1 MNCKICLLPFDKHL
15 RVKLDC
21 CEDSFICYDCCKI
34 YLEET
39 KSLLYCPVTSD
50 EKHLMWF
57 SEGDKELRR
66 ILKLKRTLKY
76 KNDFDLIR
84 EKYFTVA
91 DSVRDYYETAR
102 DIIDNNDE
110 LFSLL
115 EDLRNFCSKQKI
127 SNYVRTKDLNK
138 HDKLR
143 NDYIFWSKV
152 RNFIRFLENS
162 KFYEEDKTCQ
172 IRNTFLHEFANF
184 IDAYV
189 MPTKDMELFLTSD
202 LDVSEYDMKITKI
215 MEREICKLYG
225 KLVNIAEI
233 LRDAQLGS
241 RLVVEIFHSFQYQKT
256 RSEHFIDHRN
266 LRFLLNKILSF
277 YDVLLNEQ
285 NDDDRY
291 FLCYR
296 KNCGNVIKLTVNP
309 ECSSCNAT
317 YSTELEDIVTFLIC
331 PKCKYPIVEEESCV
345 IYKNKNPLK
354 RPLNVDEYKRYFYL
368 LETTSRSSIIKK
380 LKEDHRMNV
389 HKNIFI
395 FLRIL
400 DKYESLLVNYYR
412 VVHKFYSTM
421 IMDKMSMRRITFV
434 PSVIMRWLFQK
445 IATEEM
451 TQNKLNLIYKIL
463 YVTRNL
469 YKIKLCLLNR
479 SIKFLYET
487 IFSDFSEIEISL
499 ERELSRDRYDDHPTV
514 DENILTKIGNFNEKF
529 AVYNKILIETK
540 NDLIDKYKLS
550 QYGRF
555 GRKSVEC
562 INDYINFILRI

>member
-1 MNCKICLLPFDKHL
+1 MNCKICLLPFDKPL

-21 CEDSFICYDCCKI
+21 CKDSFICYYCCKS

-39 KSLLYCPVTSD
+39 KSLYCPLSSD
-50 EKHLMWF
+50 QKHLLWF
-57 SEGDKELRR
+57 SEGDKGLRR
-66 ILKLKRTLKY
+66 ILKLNRALKY
-76 KNDFDLIR
+76 KNDFDLVR
-84 EKYFTVA
+84 EKYFMVA
-91 DSVRDYYETAR
+91 NSVRDYYETAR

-110 LFSLL
+110 LFTLL
-115 EDLRNFCSKQKI
+115 EDLRNFCNEQKI
-127 SNYVRTKDLNK
+127 SNYIRTKDINK

-143 NDYIFWSKV
+143 NDYIFWSRV
-152 RNFIRFLENS
+152 RNFMRFLENS
-162 KFYEEDKTCQ
+162 KFYEEDGNCQ
-172 IRNTFLHEFANF
+172 NRNTFLHEFANF
-184 IDAYV
+184 IDTHV
-189 MPTKDMELFLTSD
+189 MPLQDTELSLTCD
-202 LDVSEYDMKITKI
+202 LDVSEYEMKITKI
-215 MEREICKLYG
+215 MEREVCKLYG

-233 LRDAQLGS
+233 LRDTQLGS
-241 RLVVEIFHSFQYQKT
+241 RLIIEIFHSFQYQKT
-256 RSEHFIDHRN
+256 RSEHFIDHWN

-277 YDVLLNEQ
+277 YDILLNEK

-291 FLCYR
+291 FLCYY
-296 KNCGNVIKLTVNP
+296 KNCGNVVKLTMNP
-309 ECSSCNAT
+309 EVTCSSCNAT
-317 YSTELEDIVTFLIC
+317 YSTTSEDIVTFLIC
-331 PKCKYPIVEEESCV
+331 PKCKYPIVEEESCA

-354 RPLNVDEYKRYFYL
+354 RPLNIDEYKCYFYL

-380 LKEDHRMNV
+380 LKEDHKMNT

-400 DKYESLLVNYYR
+400 DKYESLLGNYYR

-421 IMDKMSMRRITFV
+421 IVDKTSMRRITFV
-434 PSVIMRWLFQK
+434 PSVIVRWLFQK
-445 IATEEM
+445 IASEEI
-451 TQNKLNLIYKIL
+451 TQNKLNFIYKIF

-487 IFSDFSEIEISL
+487 IFSDFSEIEILL
-499 ERELSRDRYDDHPTV
+499 EREFSRDRN
-514 DENILTKIGNFNEKF
+514 DENILTKIRNFNEKF
-529 AVYNKILIETK
+529 IVYNKILIEMK

-562 INDYINFILRI
+562 INDYINFTLKI

>member
-1 MNCKICLLPFDKHL
+1 MNCKICLLPTFDKHL

-21 CEDSFICYDCCKI
+21 CKDSFICYDCCKI

-39 KSLLYCPVTSD
+39 KRLYCPVSSD
-50 EKHLMWF
+50 EKHLLWF
-57 SEGDKELRR
+57 SEGDKGLRR
-66 ILKLKRTLKY
+66 ILKLKRVLKY
-76 KNDFDLIR
+76 KNDFDLVR

-91 DSVRDYYETAR
+91 NSVRDYYETAR
-102 DIIDNNDE
+102 DIIDNNNE
-110 LFSLL
+110 LFTLL
-115 EDLRNFCSKQKI
+115 EDLRNFCNEQKM
-127 SNYVRTKDLNK
+127 SNYIQTKDLNK

-143 NDYIFWSKV
+143 NDYIFWSRV

-162 KFYEEDKTCQ
+162 KFYEEDKPCQ
-172 IRNTFLHEFANF
+172 NRNTFLHEFANF
-184 IDAYV
+184 IDTHV
-189 MPTKDMELFLTSD
+189 MPTKDTELSLTCD
-202 LDVSEYDMKITKI
+202 LDVSEYEMKITKI
-215 MEREICKLYG
+215 MEREVCKLYG

-233 LRDAQLGS
+233 LRDTQLGS
-241 RLVVEIFHSFQYQKT
+241 RLIIEIFHSFQYQKT

-277 YDVLLNEQ
+277 YDILLNEK

-291 FLCYR
+291 FLCHH
-296 KNCGNVIKLTVNP
+296 KNCGNVVKLTVP
-309 ECSSCNAT
+309 EVTCSSCNAT

-331 PKCKYPIVEEESCV
+331 PKCKYPIVEEESCA

-354 RPLNVDEYKRYFYL
+354 RPLDIDEYKCYFYL

-380 LKEDHRMNV
+380 LKEDHKMNT

-395 FLRIL
+395 FTRIL
-400 DKYESLLVNYYR
+400 DKYESLLGNYYR

-421 IMDKMSMRRITFV
+421 IVDKTSMRRITFV
-434 PSVIMRWLFQK
+434 PSVIIRWLFQK
-445 IATEEM
+445 IASEEI
-451 TQNKLNLIYKIL
+451 TQNKLNFIYKIF
-463 YVTRNL
+463 YVIRNL
-469 YKIKLCLLNR
+469 YKIKLRLLNR

-487 IFSDFSEIEISL
+487 IFSDFSEIEILL
-499 ERELSRDRYDDHPTV
+499 EREFSRDRH
-514 DENILTKIGNFNEKF
+514 DENILTKIKNFNEKF
-529 AVYNKILIETK
+529 IVYNKILIEMK

-562 INDYINFILRI
+562 INDYINFILKI